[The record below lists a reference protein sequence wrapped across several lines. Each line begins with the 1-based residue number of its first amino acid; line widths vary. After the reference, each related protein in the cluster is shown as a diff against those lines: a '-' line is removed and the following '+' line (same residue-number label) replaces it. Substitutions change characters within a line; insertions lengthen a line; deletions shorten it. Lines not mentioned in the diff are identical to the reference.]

1 MIFQLNFYI
10 FGFQHAYFSCLKHY
24 IMIKNILKIAFFSVL
39 TLTSVSAQTSGI
51 EIRLDGTGND
61 LAGTTHSVALNT
73 NSPEIAG
80 NTPFEIHFDVTNNT
94 GQDQQLRITR
104 KKINVPTTWVDQL
117 CWPPSCFPTG
127 SGISYITPN
136 TAGNP
141 APIIVNGSQLTTNGE
156 TAELKP
162 RITIDQSTA
171 TSALY
176 RFYVTTTNGTF
187 LDSIDLSI
195 NFTLGIQSI
204 KQTPVI
210 TLAPNPATEN
220 ITVSTGIIDNATVQI
235 MDVLGNV
242 VYRDVITN
250 GSKLIDVSDF
260 KNGVYF
266 VVIDPVGMK
275 PTNRKLIIK
284 H

>member
-1 MIFQLNFYI
+1 
-10 FGFQHAYFSCLKHY
+10 
-24 IMIKNILKIAFFSVL
+24 MIKKILSISFFTFLAFSSVN
-39 TLTSVSAQTSGI
+39 AQTSGI
-51 EIRLDGTGND
+51 EIQLDGIGSN
-61 LAGTTHSVALNT
+61 LAGTVHSVTLNA

-80 NTPFEIHFDVTNNT
+80 NIPFEVHFDVTNNT

-104 KKINVPTTWVDQL
+104 KKINVPTTWIDQL

-127 SGISYITPN
+127 SGLSYITPN

-141 APIIVNGSQLTTNGE
+141 APVILNGTHTTANGE
-156 TAELKP
+156 VAELKP
-162 RITIDQSTA
+162 RISIDQSTA

-176 RFYVTTTNGTF
+176 RFYVTATNGSF

-204 KQTPVI
+204 KQAPVI
-210 TLAPNPATEN
+210 TLAPNPATDN
-220 ITVSTGIIDNATVQI
+220 ITISTGVIDNATVQI
-235 MDVLGNV
+235 VDVLGNII
-242 VYRDVITN
+242 YRDVITN

-266 VVIDPVGMK
+266 VEIDPVGMK
-275 PTNRKLIIK
+275 ATNRKLIIK

>member
-1 MIFQLNFYI
+1 
-10 FGFQHAYFSCLKHY
+10 
-24 IMIKNILKIAFFSVL
+24 MIKNILTIAFLSVL

-51 EIRLDGTGND
+51 EIRLDGIGND
-61 LAGTTHSVALNT
+61 LAGTTHFVTLNP

-80 NTPFEIHFDVTNNT
+80 NTPLEVHFDVTNNT

-117 CWPPSCFPTG
+117 CWPPSCYPTG
-127 SGISYITPN
+127 NGVSYITPN

-141 APIIVNGSQLTTNGE
+141 APTIVNGTHMTANNE

-176 RFYVTTTNGTF
+176 RFYVTTTNGAF

-204 KQTPVI
+204 KQAPVI
-210 TLAPNPATEN
+210 TLAPNPATEY
-220 ITVSTGIIDNATVQI
+220 ITISTGIIDNATVQI
-235 MDVLGNV
+235 MDVLGNII
-242 VYRDVITN
+242 YRDVITN

>member
-1 MIFQLNFYI
+1 MN
-10 FGFQHAYFSCLKHY
+10 
-24 IMIKNILKIAFFSVL
+24 KNILTLSMFSLL
-39 TLTSVSAQTSGI
+39 TFATVKAQSSGI
-51 EIRLDGTGND
+51 EIQLDGTGSN
-61 LAGTTHSVALNT
+61 LAGTVHSVSLNS

-127 SGISYITPN
+127 SGLSYITPN

-141 APIIVNGSQLTTNGE
+141 APIIVNGTHLTTNGE

-176 RFYVTTTNGTF
+176 RFYVTTTTGAF

-204 KQTPVI
+204 KQAPVI
-210 TLAPNPATEN
+210 TLAPNPASEN

-235 MDVLGNV
+235 MDVLGNI
-242 VYRDVITN
+242 VYKDVITN
-250 GSKLIDVSDF
+250 GSKQIDVSDF

>member
-1 MIFQLNFYI
+1 M
-10 FGFQHAYFSCLKHY
+10 
-24 IMIKNILKIAFFSVL
+24 
-39 TLTSVSAQTSGI
+39 
-51 EIRLDGTGND
+51 
-61 LAGTTHSVALNT
+61 
-73 NSPEIAG
+73 
-80 NTPFEIHFDVTNNT
+80 
-94 GQDQQLRITR
+94 
-104 KKINVPTTWVDQL
+104 

-176 RFYVTTTNGTF
+176 RFYVTTTNGAF

-204 KQTPVI
+204 KQAPVI

-235 MDVLGNV
+235 MDVLGNII
-242 VYRDVITN
+242 YRDVITN

-266 VVIDPVGMK
+266 VVIDPVGMTSNFSTGESPSFMTDPFPK
-275 PTNRKLIIK
+275 VLSNFSIVNWSAFNFSAFCSFDFDISFVFIELVDSVINFYKCKSVST
-284 H
+284 